1 MNRKG
6 IGCRLME
13 FLKTIK
19 REPNETMNSINYK
32 SVFKGLKENRS
43 HGDQVSKYREG
54 K

>member
-32 SVFKGLKENRS
+32 IHFLKISRRIE
-43 HGDQVSKYREG
+43 VVVAK
-54 K
+54 